1 MFRIDEMVEQIRQL
15 NFSDKKQLLQFLL
28 QETGGVERDADEAW
42 SDEVVQ
48 RVKAIRSGAAA
59 IEPYQD

>member
-42 SDEVVQ
+42 RDEVVQ